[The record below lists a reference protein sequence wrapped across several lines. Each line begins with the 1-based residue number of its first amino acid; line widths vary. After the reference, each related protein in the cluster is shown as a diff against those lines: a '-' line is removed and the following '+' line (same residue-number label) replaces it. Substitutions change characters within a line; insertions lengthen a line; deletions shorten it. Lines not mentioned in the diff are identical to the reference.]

1 MPDILLVQPPVQDFY
16 LTAKRTFPYGLA
28 CMAASLRQA
37 GFSVEILDALAVSR
51 SRIIPWP
58 AEMEYLRTFY
68 EPADASAFRL
78 FNCFRHYG
86 YSFEHIGKIARESG
100 AFLVGIS
107 SLFTAY
113 SLQALET
120 ARIVKAFHPACKVV
134 LGGHHP
140 TALPREALNDPAVD
154 FIIRGE
160 GEISLP
166 LLAQALQSGKAADRI
181 PGIGYRASDG
191 SFRISQPTFVADLE
205 TIPAPALDLV
215 NRKFYRRKDFA
226 AVVVASRGCPMH
238 CSYCSMGANSPLP
251 YRKRSADSVLK
262 EIENAVQRFGAR
274 FIEFEDENLSLDR
287 KEFLSLLKSVQTRF
301 GHLNPELRAMN
312 GLFPPSL
319 DEETVCAMKQA
330 GFRALNLSLGTRD
343 PDQLK
348 RFNRADVRNSFENA
362 LNLAEKYGLEAVGY
376 IIVGAPGQQAE
387 TSISDLL
394 YLAGKRV
401 LAGVSVFYPAPGSA
415 DFEYLSRSNALP
427 ASFSLMRSSALPAN
441 DPTRRT
447 EAITLLRLGR
457 ILNFIKKLIDAGE
470 MIPEPSKQSS
480 NVSEKFS
487 DPDKTLLSWFLNDGH
502 IRGMA
507 PDGKLFTHA
516 VCHRL
521 TRMFING
528 LMSHEIR
535 GCRSADFR
543 SIGGKFRPDFKNS
556 RIFSH

>member
-1 MPDILLVQPPVQDFY
+1 MPDILLIQPPIQDFY

-28 CMAASLRQA
+28 CMAETLRQT

-58 AEMEYLRTFY
+58 AEMAYLKEFY
-68 EPADASAFRL
+68 EPADASAFCL
-78 FNCFRHYG
+78 FNHFRHYG
-86 YSFEHIGKIARESG
+86 YSFEHIGKIARASG

-113 SLQALET
+113 SRQALET
-120 ARIVKAFHPACKVV
+120 ARIVKAYHPNCKVV
-134 LGGHHP
+134 IGGHHP
-140 TALPREALNDPAVD
+140 TALPRETLDEPAVD

-166 LLAQALQSGKAADRI
+166 LLARALQSGQPADRI
-181 PGIGYRASDG
+181 PGVGCRAFDG
-191 SFRISQPTFVADLE
+191 SLRISPPAFVADLE
-205 TIPAPALDLV
+205 TIPPPALDLV
-215 NRKFYRRKDFA
+215 NRNFYRRKDFA

-251 YRKRSADSVLK
+251 YRKRSVHSVLK

-274 FIEFEDENLSLDR
+274 FIDFEDENLSLDR
-287 KEFLSLLKSVQTRF
+287 KGFISLLRAIQTRF

-319 DEETVCAMKQA
+319 YDETVCAMKHA

-348 RFNRADVRNSFENA
+348 RFNRLDVRNSFENA

-376 IIVGAPGQQAE
+376 IIAGAPGQRAE

-401 LAGVSVFYPAPGSA
+401 LAGVSIFYPAPGSA
-415 DFEYLSRSNALP
+415 DFKYLEQSGALP
-427 ASFSLMRSSALPAN
+427 ASFCLMRSSALPAN
-441 DPTRRT
+441 DPARQM
-447 EAITLLRLGR
+447 EAVTLLRLGR
-457 ILNFIKKLIDAGE
+457 ILNFIKKRIDDGE
-470 MIPEPSKQSS
+470 KIPEPSRHSEG
-480 NVSEKFS
+480 VSETMS
-487 DPDKTLLSWFLNDGH
+487 DPDKALLSCFLKDGR
-502 IRGMA
+502 IRGMT
-507 PDGKLFTHA
+507 PDGNIFEHA
-516 VCHRL
+516 ICHRL

-528 LMSHEIR
+528 LMSQEIR
-535 GCRSADFR
+535 GCRSADFHR
-543 SIGGKFRPDFKNS
+543 IGGK
-556 RIFSH
+556 ITA